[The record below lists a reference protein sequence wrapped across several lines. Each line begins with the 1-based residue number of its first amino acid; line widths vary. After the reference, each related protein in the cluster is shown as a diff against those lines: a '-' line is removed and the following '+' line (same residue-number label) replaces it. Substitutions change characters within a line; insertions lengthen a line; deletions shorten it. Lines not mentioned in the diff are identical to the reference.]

1 MLVVWRELL
10 LTWSAG
16 VTPKKFIDYLFGSS
30 FWFVIYFQRFFN
42 LVQLI
47 YRFERMPYS
56 TMCTKDGVL
65 ENGSD
70 G

>member
-16 VTPKKFIDYLFGSS
+16 VTPQKFIDYLFGSS
-30 FWFVIYFQRFFN
+30 FWFVIYFQRLFN

-47 YRFERMPYS
+47 YRFERMSYS